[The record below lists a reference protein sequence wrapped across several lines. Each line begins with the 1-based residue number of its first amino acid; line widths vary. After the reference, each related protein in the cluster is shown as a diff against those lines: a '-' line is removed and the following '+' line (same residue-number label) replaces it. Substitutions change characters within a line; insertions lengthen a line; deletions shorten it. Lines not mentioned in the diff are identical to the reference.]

1 MASPPFH
8 AEHVGS
14 LLRPRA
20 LKDAAAGAAR
30 GDVST
35 EEYHRVL
42 DEEIARAVELQEGCG
57 LHVVTD
63 GEFGRASWFGFF
75 FERLE
80 GFSIAPSAFAFK
92 DADGNRYTWDTA
104 YTEAP
109 VRRTHAIAVEEF
121 ERLARLAS
129 VTPKAN
135 LPTPSSL
142 HFFRGEDCRDRAVYP
157 DLDQWWADVV
167 AVYRAEVADLAAAG
181 CRYLQLDEVPLAM
194 LCDPE
199 VREQAASQLGLDP
212 DELVTRYVGL
222 INEIVAGR
230 PDDMT
235 IGVHLCRGNFRS
247 RWMASGGY
255 EPVAEPL
262 FGSLDV
268 DGFFLE
274 YDSERAGG
282 FEPLRFV
289 PPDRTVVLGIIST
302 KTPELEPV
310 DALLGRID
318 EAAAVVPADQ
328 LAVSPQCGFASVAG
342 GNTIDADAQKAKLS
356 LVVEVAERAWGT
368 AG

>member
-1 MASPPFH
+1 M
-8 AEHVGS
+8 
-14 LLRPRA
+14 
-20 LKDAAAGAAR
+20 
-30 GDVST
+30 
-35 EEYHRVL
+35 
-42 DEEIARAVELQEGCG
+42 
-57 LHVVTD
+57 
-63 GEFGRASWFGFF
+63 
-75 FERLE
+75 
-80 GFSIAPSAFAFK
+80 
-92 DADGNRYTWDTA
+92 
-104 YTEAP
+104 
-109 VRRTHAIAVEEF
+109 RRTEPIAVEEF
-121 ERLARLAS
+121 QRLARLTS

-142 HFFRGEDCRDRAVYP
+142 HFFRGEECRDTAVYP
-157 DLDQWWADVV
+157 DLDRWWDDVIT
-167 AVYRAEVADLAAAG
+167 VYRAEVADLAAAG

-199 VREQAASQLGLDP
+199 VREQAAGQLGMNP
-212 DELVTRYVGL
+212 AALVDLYVGL

-255 EPVAEPL
+255 EPVAEKL
-262 FGSLDV
+262 FGGLDV

-289 PPDRTVVLGIIST
+289 PADRTVVLGIIST

-310 DALLGRID
+310 DGLLGRIE
-318 EAAAVVPADQ
+318 EAARIVPADQ
-328 LAVSPQCGFASVAG
+328 LAISPQCGFASVAG
-342 GNTIDADAQKAKLS
+342 GNTIDADAQEAKLS